1 MAADELHQLDDAAAA
16 LWSIPAHRMKARR
29 DHLVPL
35 PPLAREIVVIRSWRA
50 RPDDRTVFTP
60 RSGARPPRASLARIL
75 ADLIEGLDGAG
86 GADADVIAR
95 LKADRPT
102 AHDLRRT
109 VATNLS
115 KLGIPREDRLSVLG
129 HSPSDVHGQVYDHF
143 DRLPQKRAAL
153 ERWQDHVRRVIAR
166 R

>member
-1 MAADELHQLDDAAAA
+1 
-16 LWSIPAHRMKARR
+16 MKARR